1 MLFKAGKDNETM
13 TYRLICSLNI
23 IPEKDFHII
32 DMEHGFVCKYEIRD
46 TRVRQKS

>member
-1 MLFKAGKDNETM
+1 M
-13 TYRLICSLNI
+13 TYRLICSLNNWI
-23 IPEKDFHII
+23 DKEFHII